1 MGFDFLFGDFPGVK
15 GLPMVDFHPPGLDA
29 FSGENNSLL
38 RLRTT
43 PADFGVRGVAGCFCC
58 SGVLA
63 VALLLLRS
71 LTDGEDSVLAIIILL
86 IVVDHDELT

>member
-1 MGFDFLFGDFPGVK
+1 MLEIFGSRK
-15 GLPMVDFHPPGLDA
+15 YIQT
-29 FSGENNSLL
+29 E
-38 RLRTT
+38 RIQT
-43 PADFGVRGVAGCFCC
+43 CFCC

-86 IVVDHDELT
+86 IVVDHDELAGDHFALGITSSPPKQ